1 MERTQPLSPSL
12 SPQYRGEG
20 GWLSQSA
27 GLLAPA
33 RQNFSGNPGKNPPP
47 GWNNEHSDP
56 YRAAERAF
64 AARGETRGDT
74 CLEASEEELV
84 RAAAGGDDGAFHALV
99 DRHAPAM
106 FRVAQGLTRNR
117 ADAEDLVQETLVGA
131 YRGLKHFAGR
141 SSVKTWLLQI
151 LTRQAAKA
159 WHRNR
164 HARRTL
170 SLTGGGSD
178 DDDGRASA
186 ATVAED
192 AAVGRVGDVGGKEG
206 PVAAVEKRLDVMD
219 VLRRLS
225 PPHREILVLRE
236 MRQLSYE
243 EIAEVL
249 GVPRGTVESRLSR
262 ARAEFRQ
269 RYETPDPP
277 PAATCVGESSATGGR
292 GGGGG
297 AGGKGD
303 GGRAG

>member
-1 MERTQPLSPSL
+1 
-12 SPQYRGEG
+12 
-20 GWLSQSA
+20 
-27 GLLAPA
+27 
-33 RQNFSGNPGKNPPP
+33 
-47 GWNNEHSDP
+47 
-56 YRAAERAF
+56 
-64 AARGETRGDT
+64 
-74 CLEASEEELV
+74 
-84 RAAAGGDDGAFHALV
+84 
-99 DRHAPAM
+99 M

-170 SLTGGGSD
+170 SLSGGGSD
-178 DDDGRASA
+178 DDDARAGA
-186 ATVAED
+186 ATVAD
-192 AAVGRVGDVGGKEG
+192 SAAISRAGGGGGGGENG
-206 PVAAVEKRLDVMD
+206 PAAAVEKRLDVMD
-219 VLRRLS
+219 VLRKLS

-269 RYETPDPP
+269 RYEPDES
-277 PAATCVGESSATGGR
+277 PARPAPRATGSAADRGGDDADGEERGGNR
-292 GGGGG
+292 GGGK
-297 AGGKGD
+297 AG
-303 GGRAG
+303 

>member
-1 MERTQPLSPSL
+1 
-12 SPQYRGEG
+12 
-20 GWLSQSA
+20 
-27 GLLAPA
+27 
-33 RQNFSGNPGKNPPP
+33 
-47 GWNNEHSDP
+47 
-56 YRAAERAF
+56 
-64 AARGETRGDT
+64 
-74 CLEASEEELV
+74 LEASEEDLV
-84 RAAAGGDDGAFHALV
+84 RSAAGGDDGAFHALV
-99 DRHAPAM
+99 DRHAAAM
-106 FRVAQGLTRNR
+106 FRVATGLTRNR

-170 SLTGGGSD
+170 SLSGGGSD
-178 DDDGRASA
+178 DKDAGAGAATIAESA
-186 ATVAED
+186 AVSRAGGGG
-192 AAVGRVGDVGGKEG
+192 VGESG
-206 PVAAVEKRLDVMD
+206 PAAAVEKRLDVMD
-219 VLRRLS
+219 VLRKLS

-269 RYETPDPP
+269 RYEGP
-277 PAATCVGESSATGGR
+277 PAPRAASSSAD
-292 GGGGG
+292 G
-297 AGGKGD
+297 AGGSGAQRD